1 MIAIGLMS
9 GTSADGVDA
18 AAIELELPAALPS
31 PAERGPLSPGVRVLR
46 TASRA
51 YAPSLREALLALGE
65 GRATDARAIAR
76 LHAAVGD
83 ACADVAHDVARALR
97 AEGLRPEVVAMHG
110 QTVAHLPAE
119 HATLQLGDAARVAV
133 RCGTAVVSDFRSADV
148 ALGGQGAP
156 LVPFADHVLFARLA
170 PVAVLNVG
178 GIANLTLLPTSR
190 AEDVVAFDTGPGNMV
205 IDAIAASGGAS
216 MDADGA
222 GAARGRVD
230 DAALGD
236 ALAHP
241 FFARRGPR
249 STGREDFGAPF
260 ASRLHEAVCAH
271 GGSREDALATATA
284 LTARTIADAVPLELR
299 QAPARL
305 LVAGGGARN
314 PTLLA
319 RLRAALPGVAIEPTD
334 AHGVPARY
342 REAIAFAILGA
353 YRLRGLPNTLPR
365 ATGATRAV
373 SAGAV
378 HIP

>member
-18 AAIELELPAALPS
+18 AAIELGVPAA
-31 PAERGPLSPGVRVLR
+31 GVRLLR

-65 GRATDARAIAR
+65 GRATDARAIAL

-83 ACADVAHDVARALR
+83 AYADLAHDLARALR
-97 AEGLRPEVVAMHG
+97 AEGVRPDVVAMHG

-119 HATLQLGDAARVAV
+119 RVTLQLGDAARVAV
-133 RCGTAVVSDFRSADV
+133 RTGTTVVSDFRSADV

-156 LVPFADHVLFARLA
+156 LVPFADVVLFGRLA

-178 GIANLTLLPTSR
+178 GIANLTLIPSSR
-190 AEDVVAFDTGPGNMV
+190 PEDVVAFDTGPGNMV
-205 IDAIAASGGAS
+205 IDAIAAG
-216 MDADGA
+216 MDTDGA

-230 DAALGD
+230 DGALGD

-241 FFARRGPR
+241 FFARRGPK

-260 ASRLHEAVCAH
+260 AARLDAAVRAH
-271 GGSREDALATATA
+271 GGSRDDALATATA
-284 LTARTIADAVPLELR
+284 LTARTIADALPPALR
-299 QAPARL
+299 RAPARL

-314 PTLLA
+314 PTLLG
-319 RLRAALPGVAIEPTD
+319 RLGAALPGIAIEPTD
-334 AHGVPARY
+334 AHGVPASH
-342 REAIAFAILGA
+342 REAVAFAIIGA

-365 ATGATRAV
+365 ATGAARTV